1 MFSQVPHLDLSKLK
15 AFVQKYKLPL
25 VAASFYALV
34 SLLDVVSSMGHGP
47 EFEELNPFSRNEEH
61 KFILVRGIYIKLVAF
76 GIFSGVS
83 AALYKGFRTLDE
95 RLGLTA
101 ASLPFYYYGI
111 DALLNGV
118 APNLLIHLGF
128 FQK

>member
-1 MFSQVPHLDLSKLK
+1 MFSQVPHLDFSELK
-15 AFVQKYKLPL
+15 EFVRKYKLPL
-25 VAASFYALV
+25 VAAVFYLLV
-34 SLLDVVSSMGHGP
+34 SLLDLVSSLGHGP
-47 EFEELNPFSRNEEH
+47 EFEELNPFSRDPLH
-61 KFILVRGIYIKLVAF
+61 KFMFTRGIYVKLVAI
-76 GIFSGVS
+76 GVFSGVS

-118 APNLLIHLGF
+118 IPNLLIHLGL
-128 FQK
+128 FQR